1 MKKYLLLIFSIFL
14 LLISCT
20 TSEKQETISEE
31 EILQITNNL
40 KNDINEAIM
49 ESESKLSKELQV
61 FTFYPGYDR
70 WRSELP
76 GFKKLEA
83 DYLNQIDSVLKSA
96 LINVSDA
103 LLSYIKTYEITDANT
118 LVTNGYSSMS
128 ELLKNNKE
136 EDIKDIFKKA
146 IIEKSNTI
154 NSSYQVLENE
164 AYIWKSNL
172 DNLALVGISNNLEMI
187 EKIDDNLISLLATE
201 MYFDI
206 LSQCEVRIRTK
217 REAIK

>member
-61 FTFYPGYDR
+61 FTSYPGYDR

-103 LLSYIKTYEITDANT
+103 LLSYIKTYEITDANS